1 MSISKFKIKE
11 INKLKNTY
19 EITPSFT
26 NDARGYIYTS
36 YINNYLKKIIPNNL
50 TFKHDKFSY
59 STKNV
64 LRGLHCDKKSWKLV
78 TCVYGEVFQVVVNF
92 DKNSDAYLQH
102 KTFRL
107 SNVNKKILL
116 LPPNYLNGFYVLSK
130 EAVYHY
136 KLAYKGNYIDSKNQ
150 ITAKWDDHK
159 FNINWPTKKPIL
171 SQRDK

>member
-1 MSISKFKIKE
+1 M
-11 INKLKNTY
+11 
-19 EITPSFT
+19 
-26 NDARGYIYTS
+26 
-36 YINNYLKKIIPNNL
+36 
-50 TFKHDKFSY
+50 
-59 STKNV
+59 
-64 LRGLHCDKKSWKLV
+64 
-78 TCVYGEVFQVVVNF
+78 NF

-150 ITAKWDDHK
+150 ITAKWDDPK